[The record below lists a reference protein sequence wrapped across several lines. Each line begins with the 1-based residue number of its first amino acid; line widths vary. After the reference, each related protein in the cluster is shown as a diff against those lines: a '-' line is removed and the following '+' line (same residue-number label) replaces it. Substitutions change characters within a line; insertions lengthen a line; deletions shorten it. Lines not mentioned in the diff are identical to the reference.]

1 MKKTEVHEKQ
11 VYMNRELSWL
21 KFNERVLEEAESN
34 NNPLCE
40 RLSFTSIYQS
50 NLDEFFMVRVGSLVD
65 QMILD
70 KNLRENKTE
79 MTAEEQLDSVLDR
92 VHILNWRKDIVYE
105 KLMGRLEE
113 HGIRI
118 VNFRNLNKSENQ
130 HLEKYFN
137 AEIAPFLSPVIV
149 GERQPFPFLKN
160 KDIYAA
166 AVLQKKNG
174 KKKIGIIPCGSGV
187 VPRLIEVGKNT
198 GTFILSEE
206 LILHFAPQVF
216 KEYTVKSKSLL
227 RITRNADID
236 SDALYDED
244 LDYREFMEDIIR
256 RRKRLMPVRIE
267 LSRELDE
274 DIVKRLCKYMDIERK
289 YVFRNQSPLD
299 LSFIF
304 ELQDHLRQ
312 KTSLFYPKRVP
323 QKSAQF
329 VSGKPILDQIK
340 EGDKLLAYPFDS
352 IKPFLNM
359 LHEAAADPDVVSIKM
374 TLYRVAKNSE
384 VVNALIEAAENGKHV
399 LVLVELKARFDEE
412 NNIEWSRRLEAAG
425 CTVIYG
431 LNGYKVHSKLCLITK
446 NSNGNP
452 EYYTQIGTGNYN
464 EKTSRIYT
472 DLSLMTADSEIG
484 RNANDVFT
492 ALASD
497 TTVKESEKLLVA
509 PNCLQNRVVEMIE
522 EQIAVAEKGEEAYIG
537 VKINSLTDKTII
549 DELVKASRASVKIEL
564 AVRGICCLI
573 PEVPGETENIRVISI
588 VGRFLEHSRIY
599 IFGKGE
605 AAKIYIASAD
615 FMTRNT
621 LRRVEVAAPIYDERL
636 RKQIIS
642 MFDTIMSDNVQAREL
657 KSNGDYI
664 RVENDNVRINSQELF
679 YERAYEQAK

>member
-1 MKKTEVHEKQ
+1 MDTTANTTDENGK
-11 VYMNRELSWL
+11 R
-21 KFNERVLEEAESN
+21 
-34 NNPLCE
+34 NPDAVRGVML
-40 RLSFTSIYQS
+40 TSIS
-50 NLDEFFMVRVGSLVD
+50 NDSIVNAKDVLNRKAYIMEVIMIVAILALAIVLSQVLTKPFNRVTQAINAVREGFSDET
-65 QMILD
+65 I
-70 KNLRENKTE
+70 
-79 MTAEEQLDSVLDR
+79 SVPDYVET
-92 VHILNWRKDIVYE
+92 VHIVDA
-105 KLMGRLEE
+105 
-113 HGIRI
+113 
-118 VNFRNLNKSENQ
+118 FNQ
-130 HLEKYFN
+130 LLKRMK
-137 AEIAPFLSPVIV
+137 ALDDS
-149 GERQPFPFLKN
+149 RQEFVANVSHELKTPMTSI
-160 KDIYAA
+160 K
-166 AVLQKKNG
+166 VL
-174 KKKIGIIPCGSGV
+174 
-187 VPRLIEVGKNT
+187 
-198 GTFILSEE
+198 
-206 LILHFAPQVF
+206 AD
-216 KEYTVKSKSLL
+216 SLL
-227 RITRNADID
+227 AQE
-236 SDALYDED
+236 DAPAEL
-244 LDYREFMEDIIR
+244 YREFMEDIIR

-522 EQIAVAEKGEEAYIG
+522 EQIALVEKGEEAYIG

-549 DELVKASRASVKIEL
+549 DELVKASRAGVKIEL